1 MTMTLQHSPTAGNCD
16 PQLFIW
22 MSEIRQFLHQNPEL
36 SFHESGTADYILNKL
51 EELGIS
57 SRSGLGG
64 TGILA
69 ELGPEDAL
77 LTVGLRADMDAL
89 PITENTGLAFASN
102 KTGCMHACG
111 HDGHVAMLLGAAR
124 LLLQMKLPCRV
135 RLLFQ
140 PAEERGNGA
149 LEMIKA
155 GAIEGLAAIFSGHID
170 THFDTGTITVDEGI
184 ICAFADPF
192 EIRLHGKSGHAA
204 RPHETKDAI
213 VAAAGLITSLQSLV
227 AREIDPNQSAV
238 LTVGK
243 IRAGE
248 THNIIAEEAIIEG
261 TIRSTHPQAR
271 RRVLEGLRRMVQGNA
286 SLYGIT
292 ADLEFMDGLPAVV
305 NRDLATT
312 VARQAAAAVIPAE
325 NVVSQGPSSLGG
337 EDFAF
342 YLQKIEGCMVRFG
355 ARINDETGPAHSS
368 TFDFDEKVLA
378 VGAAWYA
385 QVVLQFCANRKKPEC
400 LSGG

>member
-22 MSEIRQFLHQNPEL
+22 MSKIRQFLHQNPEL

-51 EELGIS
+51 DELGIH

-69 ELGPEDAL
+69 ELGPDDAL

-124 LLLQMKLPCRV
+124 LLLQMELPCRV

-170 THFDTGTITVDEGI
+170 THYPTGTITVDEGI

-227 AREIDPNQSAV
+227 TREVDPNQSAV

-248 THNIIAEEAIIEG
+248 THNIIAEEAVIEG
-261 TIRSTHPQAR
+261 TIRSTNPQAR
-271 RRVLEGLRRMVQGNA
+271 KRVLEGLRRMVQGNA

-292 ADLEFMDGLPAVV
+292 ADLEFMDGLPAVI
-305 NRDLATT
+305 NQKLATT
-312 VARQAAAAVIPAE
+312 VAHQAAEAVIPAE

-355 ARINDETGPAHSS
+355 ARLNGETGPAHSS

-385 QVVLQFCANRKKPEC
+385 QVVLQFCANRKKTER

>member
-1 MTMTLQHSPTAGNCD
+1 MTPHHVSKTDSSD
-16 PQLFIW
+16 PQLFAW
-22 MSEIRQFLHQNPEL
+22 MCEIRQFIHQNPEL
-36 SFHESGTADYILNKL
+36 SFSEFETAKYIQEKLN
-51 EELGIS
+51 ELGIP
-57 SRSGLGG
+57 SRGGLGG

-69 ELGPEDAL
+69 EIGPADAL

-89 PITENTGLAFASN
+89 PITEDTNLPFAS
-102 KTGCMHACG
+102 TTPGDMHACG
-111 HDGHVAMLLGAAR
+111 HDGHIAILLGAAR
-124 LLLQMKLPCRV
+124 ILLQKDLSCRV

-149 LEMIKA
+149 LKMIEA
-155 GAIEGLAAIFSGHID
+155 GAIDNLAAIFGGHID
-170 THFDTGTITVDEGI
+170 THFATETITVDEGI

-227 AREIDPNQSAV
+227 AREVDPNQSAV
-238 LTVGK
+238 LTVGQ
-243 IRAGE
+243 IRAGK
-248 THNIIAEEAIIEG
+248 THNVIADEATIEG
-261 TIRSTHPQAR
+261 TIRSTHPEAR
-271 RRVLEGLRRMVQGNA
+271 QNVIEGLRRMVQGNA

-292 ADLEFMDGLPAVV
+292 ADLDFLESLPAVI
-305 NRDLATT
+305 NRKVATT
-312 VARQAAAAVIPAE
+312 VARDAAETVVSTE
-325 NVVSQGPSSLGG
+325 NVISQGPSSLGG

-355 ARINDETGPAHSS
+355 ARLTDETGPAHSS

-378 VGAAWYA
+378 IGAAWYA
-385 QVVLQFCANRKKPEC
+385 QVVLQFCTHRKHSKYFSEV
-400 LSGG
+400 

>member
-1 MTMTLQHSPTAGNCD
+1 MPQQQKPTAANCD

-22 MSEIRQFLHQNPEL
+22 MSEIRQYLHQNPEL
-36 SFHESGTADYILNKL
+36 SFHESGTADYIHNKL
-51 EELGIS
+51 EELGIR
-57 SRSGLGG
+57 SRGGLGG

-69 ELGPEDAL
+69 EFGPDDAL

-89 PITENTGLAFASN
+89 PITENTRLPFTSK

-155 GAIEGLAAIFSGHID
+155 GAIDGLAAIFSGHID
-170 THFDTGTITVDEGI
+170 THFSTGIITVDEGI

-192 EIRLHGKSGHAA
+192 RIRLHGKSGHAA

-227 AREIDPNQSAV
+227 SREVDPNQSAV

-243 IRAGE
+243 LQAGE
-248 THNIIAEEAIIEG
+248 THNIIAEEAVIEG
-261 TIRSTHPQAR
+261 TVRSTHCRAR
-271 RRVLEGLRRMVQGNA
+271 DGVLEGLRRMVQANA

-292 ADLEFMDGLPAVV
+292 TELEFMDSLPAVI
-305 NRDLATT
+305 NRKLATT
-312 VARQAAAAVIPAE
+312 VARKAAEAVISAE

-355 ARINDETGPAHSS
+355 ARLNEGGGPAHSS
-368 TFDFDEKVLA
+368 TFDFDENVLA

-385 QVVLQFCANRKKPEC
+385 QVVLQFCADKKK
-400 LSGG
+400 